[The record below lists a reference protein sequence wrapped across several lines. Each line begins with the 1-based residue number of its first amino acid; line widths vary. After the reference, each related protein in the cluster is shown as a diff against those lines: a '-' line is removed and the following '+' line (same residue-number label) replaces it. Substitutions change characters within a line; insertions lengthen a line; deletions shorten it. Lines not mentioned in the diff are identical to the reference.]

1 MNIKVI
7 EISDN
12 KFKIIKN
19 WSNNQSSI
27 IVTKQEVADLVDIL
41 VDIQNSKWYTLNMEQ
56 KENWNVT
63 CSNIK
68 TDWYFVTILLLMAIL
83 GLMIYYMAQHINT
96 QAERIDRLELESFVI
111 KEAILPLPR
120 KQEAEKY
127 SLFEAMGIDKDGN
140 DTEREWTY

>member
-1 MNIKVI
+1 
-7 EISDN
+7 
-12 KFKIIKN
+12 
-19 WSNNQSSI
+19 
-27 IVTKQEVADLVDIL
+27 
-41 VDIQNSKWYTLNMEQ
+41 MEQ

-96 QAERIDRLELESFVI
+96 QAERIDRLELEIFVI

-140 DTEREWTY
+140 DTEQE